1 MKLMNI
7 NFLSDASDTNK
18 KPDKY
23 FLLKK
28 NIPELFK
35 DRFIYDSLDRNKI
48 LKINYCH

>member
-23 FLLKK
+23 FLFI
-28 NIPELFK
+28 NIPELFNT
-35 DRFIYDSLDRNKI
+35 FY
-48 LKINYCH
+48 

>member
-23 FLLKK
+23 FL
-28 NIPELFK
+28 PY
-35 DRFIYDSLDRNKI
+35 FIFNDIKL
-48 LKINYCH
+48 IN

>member
-28 NIPELFK
+28 IFLNYLILFIK
-35 DRFIYDSLDRNKI
+35 HGLNFAKQKI
-48 LKINYCH
+48 